1 MVPPGG
7 PETLYYVPWQTA
19 TRNSHREDEHLIK
32 RAQCVHLTDNRPS
45 FEGIRGFPY
54 LSSALSIHPRATRY
68 CALHVFLSP
77 NDNLRTR
84 IIQRVRAPHLDA
96 VQTVSS

>member
-32 RAQCVHLTDNRPS
+32 RAQCVHLTDNRLVRGYSRLPLS
-45 FEGIRGFPY
+45 FFRV
-54 LSSALSIHPRATRY
+54 IHPSTCNSILR
-68 CALHVFLSP
+68 SP
-77 NDNLRTR
+77 RLPSDDLRTR
-84 IIQRVRAPHLDA
+84 IIQRVRAPLLDA